1 MNFEGW
7 KFWRE
12 KPEENPPIKER
23 SEGKLGRSAHTPQF
37 TVENIGMVEYG
48 MFSSCFSLCS
58 CFPREGRS
66 STPGTGVPKD
76 VSSRVDSI
84 SSSEVNSSS
93 ERIPPSPARVV
104 RATQNFAPSMRI
116 GKGAFGVVYKGYLE
130 DGQVIAI
137 KRAKGDHFMDS
148 KNKFSKEVELLSKIN
163 HQNLV
168 KLLGFLDKGGV
179 SYYHRVRAQW
189 YSKVTFGWKP

>member
-12 KPEENPPIKER
+12 KPEENPQIKER

-37 TVENIGMVEYG
+37 TVENIGMIEYG

-93 ERIPPSPARVV
+93 EKIPPSPARVMASPHYIPHTPRSSHFTERV
-104 RATQNFAPSMRI
+104 PPSPARTMASPRNI
-116 GKGAFGVVYKGYLE
+116 PHSSRFSVSRFKIDE
-130 DGQVIAI
+130 DGII
-137 KRAKGDHFMDS
+137 
-148 KNKFSKEVELLSKIN
+148 
-163 HQNLV
+163 
-168 KLLGFLDKGGV
+168 
-179 SYYHRVRAQW
+179 
-189 YSKVTFGWKP
+189 TP